1 MELTYEFFQQYWWFI
16 ISLLGAL
23 LVFLL
28 FVQGGQTLL
37 NVVAKNDAEETLLI
51 NSLGRKWEFTFTTLV
66 VFGGAFFASFPL
78 FYSTSFGGAYWLWM
92 AILFSFIIQ
101 AVSYEYRSKP
111 GNFLGKKTYDT
122 FLKINGLAATVLLG
136 VAVGTFFSGSDFVV
150 NKNNITDVGMPV
162 ISTWQ
167 NPLHGLEAILNLQNL
182 SLGLAVFFLARIQG
196 ALYFIN
202 NIDND
207 NIYLRSKRQVLI
219 NAIPFVVFFLLF
231 LAFILW
237 GEGYELN
244 RDTGKISLVQYKYF
258 FNLVQMYWVGVLLL
272 IGVVLVLYA
281 ILRTV
286 MQNTFRSG
294 IWFSGIGTILVV
306 LSLFFVAGYNH
317 TAYYPSVA
325 DMQSSLTIYNSSSSL
340 FTLKVMSVVS
350 ILVPVVLAYIAYTW
364 RIMDRHSITE
374 EEMQHESEK
383 YYPSAGCKI
392 RNNSLLL

>member
-1 MELTYEFFQQYWWFI
+1 MELTYDFFQHYWWFL

-37 NVVAKNDAEETLLI
+37 NVVAKNDAEESLLI

-196 ALYFIN
+196 SLYFMN
-202 NIDND
+202 NIDNE
-207 NIYLRSKRQVLI
+207 NIYLRSKRQVWI

-231 LAFILW
+231 LAFVLW

-244 RDTGKISLVQYKYF
+244 QDTGKISLVQYKYF
-258 FNLVQMYWVGVLLL
+258 FNLVQMFWVGVLLL

-325 DMQSSLTIYNSSSSL
+325 DMQSSLTIYNSSSSF

-364 RIMDRHSITE
+364 RIMDKHPITE
-374 EEMQHESEK
+374 EEMQGESDK
-383 YYPSAGCKI
+383 Y
-392 RNNSLLL
+392 